1 MFRNYFKVA
10 IRNILRHKAY
20 AAINITGLAIGIGA
34 CLLLFLVVRY
44 EYSYNTFNKNYK
56 RIFHIYTQD
65 KNADGLSYNPGVP
78 FPILEALRADYPK
91 LISTGIHASYGSQV
105 TVLSGNQ
112 SADKKFIEETGLFFL
127 EPQYFQIFDSKW
139 LAGTASVL
147 AEPNTIVL
155 TKTIAEKYF
164 NTWQSAMGRTVKI
177 DNALDLQVAGIIEDF
192 PGNTDLPVTMAASF
206 QTIKSSP
213 LFPSYSSKTPSW
225 GSTSSNFQVF
235 LLLPSEGYAKTLS
248 EDLKN
253 FAKKHYKDTRRQ
265 ARVHPLQPIDEMH
278 FDARLASLSDHIT
291 GKSTLITLSFIG
303 VLIIIMACINFV
315 NLSTAQAVGRS
326 KEIGVRKVLGGNR
339 IQLFRQMMGETG
351 LIVLISVIIAIAIAW
366 IALPYIKDIVSI
378 KENLSLFSPNNI
390 AFIGIVAVLVT
401 LFAGLYPSLILS
413 GFKPALALKNKIS
426 SSSVG
431 GVSIRRGLV
440 VLQFAISQVLIIS
453 TIVAISQMNFVRNA
467 DLGLNK
473 EAVFVLSSNTD
484 SVIVSRQEAFKA
496 SLLQI
501 PGVSSV
507 SFTSD
512 LPSSDNNWGSNF
524 AFNNGP
530 DLDYAL
536 FLKYGDQDYFKTF
549 GLQLIAGRG
558 FSQSDTVK
566 EGVINETLVKKLGIQ
581 NPNDIVGK
589 TIRVGGSAWLP
600 IVGVVKD
607 FKTNSLREAVK
618 PTFIST
624 EKSFYGTTAVKL
636 HSSNMPKTQV
646 AVQAQWDKLYPEYAS
661 NSYYMDESIERF
673 YRQERQLAVLYKIFA
688 GLAIFISCLGLYGLV
703 SFLAVQ
709 KTKEVG
715 IRKVLGATVG
725 NIVYLFSREFT
736 ILITVAFVLATPIA
750 YYMMS
755 EWLNNFAYKIN
766 LGFGV
771 FILAIVVSIG
781 VAWITVGYKAI
792 KAALANPVKSI
803 RTE

>member
-20 AAINITGLAIGIGA
+20 AAINITGLAIGIAA
-34 CLLLFLVVRY
+34 CMLLFLVVKY
-44 EYSYNTFNKNYK
+44 EYSYNKYNKNHK
-56 RIFHIYTQD
+56 RIFHLYSQD
-65 KNADGLSYNPGVP
+65 KNADGLNYNPGVP
-78 FPILEALRADYPK
+78 YPVLEALRTEHPK
-91 LISTGIHASYGSQV
+91 VTSTGIHASYGSQV
-105 TVLSGNQ
+105 TVLSTDQNG
-112 SADKKFIEETGLFFL
+112 DKKFIEDVGLFFL
-127 EPQYFQIFDSKW
+127 EPQFFQIFDAKW
-139 LAGTASVL
+139 LAGNASAL
-147 AEPNTIVL
+147 ADPNNIVL

-164 NTWQSAMGRTVKI
+164 KDWQSAMGRNVKI
-177 DNALDLQVAGIIEDF
+177 DNALTFQVAGIIEDL
-192 PGNTDLPVTMAASF
+192 PGNTDLPVTIAASF
-206 QTIKSSP
+206 QS
-213 LFPSYSSKTPSW
+213 LKTNPDFSIYGSNTQNW

-235 LLLPSEGYAKTLS
+235 VLLPTEGYAKTFS
-248 EDLKN
+248 EELKK
-253 FAKKHYKDTRRQ
+253 FSKKHYNETRRQ
-265 ARVHPLQPIDEMH
+265 GREHPLQPIDEMH
-278 FDARLASLSDHIT
+278 FDTRLANLGDHVT
-291 GKSTLITLSFIG
+291 SKSTLITLSFIG
-303 VLIIIMACINFV
+303 ILIIIMACINFV

-339 IQLFRQMMGETG
+339 LQLFRQMMGETG
-351 LIVLISVIIAIAIAW
+351 LIVLIALLIAIVVAW
-366 IALPYIKDIVSI
+366 ISLPFIKDIVSI
-378 KENLSLFSPNNI
+378 KESLSLFTPNSI

-426 SSSVG
+426 SSTIG
-431 GVSIRRGLV
+431 GISIRRGLV
-440 VLQFAISQVLIIS
+440 VLQFAISQVLIIG
-453 TIVAISQMNFVRNA
+453 TIVAISQMNYVRSA

-473 EAVFVLSSNTD
+473 DAVFVLSSNTD
-484 SVIVSRQEAFKA
+484 STIISRQEAFKGA
-496 SLLQI
+496 LSQI
-501 PGVSSV
+501 PGIRSI

-530 DLDYAL
+530 DLDYTL

-549 GLQLIAGRG
+549 ELQLIAGRAL
-558 FSQSDTVK
+558 SQSDTVR
-566 EGVINETLVKKLGIQ
+566 EGVVNETLVKKLGIK
-581 NPNDIVGK
+581 NPNDIIGK
-589 TIRVGGSAWLP
+589 TIRVGRSPWLP

-624 EKSFYGTTAVKL
+624 NKSFYGVTAVKL
-636 HSSNMPKTQV
+636 HSSDISKTQK
-646 AVQAQWDKLYPEYAS
+646 AVLATWDKLFPEYAS
-661 NSYYMDESIERF
+661 ESYFMDERIERF
-673 YRQERQLAVLYKIFA
+673 YQQENQLSILYKIFA

-715 IRKVLGATVG
+715 IRKVLGASVG

-736 ILITVAFVLATPIA
+736 ILIAVAFVLATPIA
-750 YYMMS
+750 YYMMNN
-755 EWLNNFAYKIN
+755 WLNNFVYKIN
-766 LGFGV
+766 IGIGV
-771 FILAIVVSIG
+771 FILAIAVSIG